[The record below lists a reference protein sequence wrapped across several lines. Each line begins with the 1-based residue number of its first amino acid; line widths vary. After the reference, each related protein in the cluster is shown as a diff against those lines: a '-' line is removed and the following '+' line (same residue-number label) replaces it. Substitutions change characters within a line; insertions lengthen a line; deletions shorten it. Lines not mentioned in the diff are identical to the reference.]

1 MKLNIVVLWI
11 HILAAI
17 VWLGGMFFISLVM
30 VPVVRKLEPPEKR
43 IEVLSSTA
51 RRFRIVS
58 WIAILVLLVTGV
70 LNSINR
76 GVTLQMILTGTIFLS
91 YFGKIL
97 TVKVVLVLSMLVLS
111 AIHDFLL
118 GPKLITLMNTKAS
131 NLSSFKLKKS
141 QRYISWL
148 ARINV
153 LLGILV
159 ITFAVMLS

>member
-1 MKLNIVVLWI
+1 
-11 HILAAI
+11 
-17 VWLGGMFFISLVM
+17 M

-58 WIAILVLLVTGV
+58 WMAILVLLVTGV
-70 LNSINR
+70 LNAINR

-131 NLSSFKLKKS
+131 NPSSFKLKKS

-159 ITFAVMLS
+159 ITFAIMLS